1 MVKDMTVGNP
11 TKLLVGFSVPMIV
24 GNIFQQLYS
33 MVDAI
38 VVGKFVGV
46 DALAAIGVTGPLC
59 FLILGFVIGLTAGF
73 SVIISQRFGARDEAG
88 VKRATAMSV
97 LLSMAITVIITVA
110 SILLTVPMLAAMQTP
125 ENIMEDA
132 CGYMYVT
139 FGGTVVIVFFNLVS
153 AVLRA
158 LGDSKTPLYALV
170 VASIFNVVLDLL
182 FVLQF
187 NMGVIGTAYATVIAQ
202 ALSCVFCVVYIVFKL
217 PILHLNKEDFK
228 INRSACFQLLK
239 MGLPTGGC
247 SSVTAVGGV
256 VLQGVI
262 NGFGSDVVA
271 AFTSGMRVE
280 QLMIQPAYSFGMAIA
295 SYSGQNLGARKM
307 DRIQSGVHKCMI
319 ICLAICV
326 VVGLVEI
333 FLGEY
338 LVQIFI
344 SAEETVVIYYAK
356 YYLVISGIFLPA
368 LALLNTYR
376 NAVQGLGN
384 GMVPLL
390 CGVVELLSRVLV
402 ALLLVGV
409 LGYLGIC
416 LASPVAWSTAAC
428 ISMVY
433 FYKIIKNLKSDPS
446 LIHG

>member
-11 TKLLVGFSVPMIV
+11 TKLLVSFSIPMIV
-24 GNIFQQLYS
+24 GNIFQQFYS

-59 FLILGFVIGLTAGF
+59 FLILGFVFGLTSGF
-73 SVIISQRFGARDEAG
+73 SVIISQRFGAGDEAG
-88 VKRATAMSV
+88 VKRATAMSI
-97 LLSMAITVIITVA
+97 LLSVAVTVILTIVSMVLTMP
-110 SILLTVPMLAAMQTP
+110 ILTAMQTP
-125 ENIMEDA
+125 ENIIGDA
-132 CGYMYVT
+132 GGYMYVI
-139 FGGTVVIVFFNLVS
+139 FGGTAASVFYNLVS

-170 VASIFNVVLDLL
+170 MASVLNVGLDLL
-182 FVLQF
+182 FVLEF
-187 NMGVIGTAYATVIAQ
+187 NMGVVGTAYATVIAQ
-202 ALSCVFCVVYIVFKL
+202 ALSCVFCVVFIIFKL
-217 PILHLNKEDFK
+217 PILHLHKEDFEF
-228 INRSACFQLLK
+228 NRSTCMQLMK

-271 AFTSGMRVE
+271 AFTSGTRVE
-280 QLMIQPAYSFGMAIA
+280 QLMVQPAYSFGMAIA
-295 SYSGQNLGARKM
+295 AYSGQNLGARKM
-307 DRIQSGVHKCMI
+307 DRIQVGVRKCM
-319 ICLAICV
+319 LICV
-326 VVGLVEI
+326 IFCIVFGLVEI
-333 FLGEY
+333 FFGEY
-338 LVQIFI
+338 LVLIFI
-344 SAEETVVIYYAK
+344 SAEESAVIYYAK

-368 LALLNTYR
+368 LALINTYR

-384 GMVPLL
+384 GIVPLL
-390 CGVVELLSRVLV
+390 CGAVELFGRVSA
-402 ALLLVGV
+402 ALLLVGP

-416 LASPVAWSTAAC
+416 LANPLAWIAAAC
-428 ISMVY
+428 IAIIY
-433 FYKIIKNLKSDPS
+433 FFKILKNLKSDPS